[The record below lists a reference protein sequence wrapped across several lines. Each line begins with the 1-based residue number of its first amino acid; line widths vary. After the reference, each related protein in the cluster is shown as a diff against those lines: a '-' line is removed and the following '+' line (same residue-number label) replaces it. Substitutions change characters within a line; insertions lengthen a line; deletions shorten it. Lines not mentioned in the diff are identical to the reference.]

1 MGTKDGFPRRRA
13 IWLGTTALLGSLAAT
28 ARAAAAGPVAQAPSA
43 AAAKPKPRA
52 KPRVVVID
60 PGHGGGDPGTIGVSG
75 TYEKTV
81 VMQVAVELAR
91 QYQATG
97 RYRPVLTRS
106 RDSYLPLRDRVAH
119 ARAAKADLFLSL
131 HADWHPDSG
140 TQGATVYTLSEDAS
154 DREAAALA
162 AKENKAD
169 VVAGVDFRGKPPEV
183 ASILIDLSQRETIN
197 QSRVFAGQL
206 VDALARGG
214 VALLP
219 RSHRYAGF
227 AVLTAPDTPA
237 VLLEIGYMSNPR
249 EERLMRQPAH
259 QRRIAQS
266 VLDATDRYFAS
277 RPRPPEPSPS
287 PPAVSKPG
295 TGGTPPRTA
304 APPAPKKA

>member
-1 MGTKDGFPRRRA
+1 MGSRDGFPRRRA
-13 IWLGTTALLGSLAAT
+13 IWLGTTALLGSLAASAT
-28 ARAAAAGPVAQAPSA
+28 AGAAGPVAQAPA
-43 AAAKPKPRA
+43 AGGAKPKPRPP

-60 PGHGGGDPGTIGVSG
+60 PGHGGGDPGTVGVSG

-106 RDSYLPLRDRVAH
+106 RDSYLPLRDRVAQ
-119 ARAAKADLFLSL
+119 ARAAKAELFLSL

-140 TQGATVYTLSEDAS
+140 THGATVYTLSEDAS

-169 VVAGVDFRGKPPEV
+169 VLAGVDFRGTPPEV

-197 QSRVFAGQL
+197 QSRVFAGTL
-206 VDALARGG
+206 VDSLARGG

-237 VLLEIGYMSNPR
+237 VLLEIGYMSNAR
-249 EERLMRQPAH
+249 EERLLRQPAH

-266 VLDATDRYFAS
+266 VLAATDRYFAA
-277 RPRPPEPSPS
+277 RPRPPEPA
-287 PPAVSKPG
+287 PPA
-295 TGGTPPRTA
+295 RTA